1 MTELISQIDGRFY
14 QMMVE
19 QTRDYAFFALDPNG
33 HVTSWNAG
41 AQLIKGYAASEILG
55 RHFSAFYT
63 HEAISSGW
71 PDYELRMAT
80 IQGRFEDEGW
90 RLRKD
95 GSRFWAA
102 VVITAV
108 RDELGRLI
116 GFSKITRDLSERRAH
131 EEALRLSE
139 ERFRLLIESVVD
151 YAIYM
156 LDVDGYVTSWN
167 TGAKRI
173 LGYEAAEAQGKHF
186 SYFHAPEDIQA
197 DRPWLALSTARRDG
211 RSEDEGWRIKK
222 DGSRFWARATLN
234 AIHDADGNLCGFAKI
249 VQDLSERRHTQDLER
264 AAKNINEFIAT
275 LAHEMR
281 NPLAPIRAAMQVIYR
296 LPAGDPAL
304 ESMYRMID
312 RQSAHLVRM
321 VDDMIDIVRI
331 SRGKLSFDP
340 APIDAR
346 DVVERS
352 VEACRAQVDK
362 AGHRLQVLV
371 PPVAVTVYGDVN
383 RLVQLVTNLLNNAAR
398 YTPAGGDITVA
409 LSAFAAH
416 AELSVKD
423 TGKGIEA
430 PLLERIFG
438 MFEQGAGHIE
448 QAAGGLGI
456 GLALARKIA
465 DLHGGALSCASAG
478 TDQGAEFVLTLPLH
492 AGIPALAAAPADD
505 PA

>member
-1 MTELISQIDGRFY
+1 MGRVMTELVSQIDGRFY

-19 QTRDYAFFALDPNG
+19 QTRDYALFALDSTG
-33 HVTSWNAG
+33 HVMSWNVG
-41 AQLIKGYAASEILG
+41 AQLIKGYSASEIIG
-55 RHFSAFYT
+55 RHFSVFYT
-63 HEAISSGW
+63 HEAVSSGW
-71 PDYELRMAT
+71 PDYELQMAT

-108 RDELGRLI
+108 RDEIGRLI
-116 GFSKITRDLSERRAH
+116 GFSKITRDLTERRTH
-131 EEALRLSE
+131 EDALRQSE
-139 ERFRLLIESVVD
+139 ERFRLLIESVID

-167 TGAKRI
+167 NGAKRI
-173 LGYEAAEAQGKHF
+173 LGYEANEVHGKHF
-186 SYFHAPEDIQA
+186 SSFYAPEDIQT
-197 DRPWLALSTARRDG
+197 DRPWLELSTARRAG
-211 RSEDEGWRIKK
+211 RAEDEGWRIKK
-222 DGSRFWARATLN
+222 DGTRFWARAALN
-234 AIHDADGNLCGFAKI
+234 AIHDTEGNLCGFAKI

-296 LPAGDPAL
+296 LPAGDPTL
-304 ESMYRMID
+304 DSMYRMID

-340 APIDAR
+340 AQIDVR

-352 VEACRAQVDK
+352 VEACRVQIDA
-362 AGHRLQVLV
+362 AGHHLHVALPSV
-371 PPVAVTVYGDVN
+371 PIPVHGDVN

-398 YTPAGGDITVA
+398 YTPRGGDITVTVTPY
-409 LSAFAAH
+409 AAH
-416 AELSVKD
+416 VELSVRD
-423 TGKGIEA
+423 TGKGIE
-430 PLLERIFG
+430 PQLLEHIFG
-438 MFEQGAGHIE
+438 MFEQGAGQVE
-448 QAAGGLGI
+448 LSAGGLGI

-465 DLHGGALSCASAG
+465 DLHGGALSCASEGAG
-478 TDQGAEFVLTLPLH
+478 KGAEFVLTLPLRM
-492 AGIPALAAAPADD
+492 PD
-505 PA
+505 